1 MVDNKRKTIIS
12 LAWLLLC
19 YCTVC
24 VYVST
29 CATSYI
35 DADMSSE
42 LVLAKLLSEEH
53 AAISENW
60 YYSTELRVL
69 NTQLVFAPLFN
80 LFDSWQAVRAVGT
93 ALLLAIMVLCYVF
106 MARSLNISTAGSFIS
121 AGVLLLPLSSS
132 YTYSVLQGAFYIPH
146 VCISFVLFG
155 IICRTLS
162 NNKRTLW
169 TAFGGVLAFLAGLGG
184 VRQVFVFTLPI
195 IITAI
200 IILIS
205 AYKSGR
211 DLEKSKAFLI
221 ISGVMLIA
229 SGVGCLVNRAVLPE
243 VYSFCN
249 YGENTYGRDV
259 AFYSFSVD
267 GFAFFVNSIMEL
279 LGYHTGALF
288 SGYLIYNVLFGAILL
303 AVVFS
308 VKQLLS
314 CNYEDFLHK
323 VTALF
328 FIVAIALLGLIY
340 CFTDLDRV
348 ARYCVPVVVFA
359 LPITAAAFERIKELP
374 KLRISIAAAFL
385 LLLAFCSANTYR
397 TSYGSDANSEL
408 KAVISY
414 LKSKD
419 YDEGY
424 SSFWSGNLVT
434 ELSDGDIE
442 MHVVSSDIITSADG
456 LQYVY
461 KWLQEK
467 AHDTDVPE
475 GRFFLLLKNFEDD
488 ACNLPLQPELA
499 TETYV
504 IYGFDEF
511 SQFEALYK

>member
-19 YCTVC
+19 YCAVC

-53 AAISENW
+53 AVISENW

-211 DLEKSKAFLI
+211 DLEK
-221 ISGVMLIA
+221 
-229 SGVGCLVNRAVLPE
+229 
-243 VYSFCN
+243 
-249 YGENTYGRDV
+249 
-259 AFYSFSVD
+259 
-267 GFAFFVNSIMEL
+267 
-279 LGYHTGALF
+279 
-288 SGYLIYNVLFGAILL
+288 
-303 AVVFS
+303 
-308 VKQLLS
+308 
-314 CNYEDFLHK
+314 
-323 VTALF
+323 
-328 FIVAIALLGLIY
+328 
-340 CFTDLDRV
+340 
-348 ARYCVPVVVFA
+348 AR
-359 LPITAAAFERIKELP
+359 
-374 KLRISIAAAFL
+374 
-385 LLLAFCSANTYR
+385 
-397 TSYGSDANSEL
+397 
-408 KAVISY
+408 
-414 LKSKD
+414 
-419 YDEGY
+419 
-424 SSFWSGNLVT
+424 
-434 ELSDGDIE
+434 
-442 MHVVSSDIITSADG
+442 
-456 LQYVY
+456 
-461 KWLQEK
+461 
-467 AHDTDVPE
+467 
-475 GRFFLLLKNFEDD
+475 RF
-488 ACNLPLQPELA
+488 
-499 TETYV
+499 
-504 IYGFDEF
+504 
-511 SQFEALYK
+511 